1 MGGRGHASIL
11 RQHDVRLVSTR
22 EVIDRQTPEGALQ
35 TGILAQFGQ
44 FEKAKIKAR
53 TKAGIGARARSGK
66 PWGTPA
72 YGYRKGPDGHW
83 TPDPHEQAIAAR
95 LDRERVEHG
104 LPYNAIATLLNR
116 EGVPTRTGGNWT
128 ATQVRK
134 VLTSRYRL
142 GEFWHDGEWHRD
154 RTRRRSPRTRGSPPT
169 RSPRRA
175 TATARLRWPQAPLHL
190 FTHGLLRCIHC
201 YEAMLP
207 RSDSDTYRCRTRAQI
222 KGDDGCIMPNLPRAE
237 VDRQALELFER
248 LFLDLDATREEFAAD
263 LNAHLEEVETQQQRA
278 AREAAER
285 AVQIARVERDYL
297 AGDLTA
303 ATY

>member
-1 MGGRGHASIL
+1 M
-11 RQHDVRLVSTR
+11 
-22 EVIDRQTPEGALQ
+22 
-35 TGILAQFGQ
+35 
-44 FEKAKIKAR
+44 
-53 TKAGIGARARSGK
+53 
-66 PWGTPA
+66 
-72 YGYRKGPDGHW
+72 
-83 TPDPHEQAIAAR
+83 
-95 LDRERVEHG
+95 
-104 LPYNAIATLLNR
+104 
-116 EGVPTRTGGNWT
+116 
-128 ATQVRK
+128 
-134 VLTSRYRL
+134 LTSRYRL
-142 GEFWHDGEWHRD
+142 GEFWHDGEWHKGSHPATQSED
-154 RTRRRSPRTRGSPPT
+154 TWLAAHALAAKGDSYGPTRGGRKP
-169 RSPRRA
+169 
-175 TATARLRWPQAPLHL
+175 PLHL

-248 LFLDLDATREEFAAD
+248 LFLDLDATREQFAAD

-303 ATY
+303 ATYERLSAQLEQDHAAANAEQQRLAANADAVRVSRAELDAESAVLHRLADLRVSLLERVRSAEQQADVDALRTALAQTHTALHITADGRILGGDPRPGQPFGHHTPIPMRDRSTTLIGSGVPE